1 MMDTTKATGDAQS
14 LTSWTRVRMWIL
26 HVLELSV
33 IEVSEGTYVGSI

>member
-1 MMDTTKATGDAQS
+1 MTDTTQAKVDSQS
-14 LTSWTRVRMWIL
+14 LTNWTRVRMWIL